1 MMLYSHYIN
10 NDLLALRVYVD
21 KGCSKG
27 LLRTIV
33 NKPPV
38 PNLPYN
44 ETQLHGIFKRYDTDH
59 DGCLSREE
67 LTSAFHSLG
76 SIFPGWRALHHA
88 DANKDGY
95 VSESEFQQL
104 VNYAVKYG
112 FLLQRPV

>member
-1 MMLYSHYIN
+1 MTCTRS
-10 NDLLALRVYVD
+10 VD

-33 NKPPV
+33 DKPPV

-44 ETQLHGIFKRYDTDH
+44 ETQLHGLFKRYDTDH
-59 DGCLSREE
+59 DGRLSRKE

-76 SIFPGWRALHHA
+76 SIFPGWRAWRALHHA

-95 VSESEFQQL
+95 VSENEFQQL
-104 VNYAVKYG
+104 VNYAVKSG
-112 FLLQRPV
+112 FLLQ